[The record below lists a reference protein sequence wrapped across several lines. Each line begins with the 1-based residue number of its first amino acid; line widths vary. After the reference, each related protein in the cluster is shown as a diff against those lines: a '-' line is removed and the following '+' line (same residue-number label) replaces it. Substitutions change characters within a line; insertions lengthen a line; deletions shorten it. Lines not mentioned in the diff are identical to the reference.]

1 MVKFWSLTVKLP
13 VAEIDKRA
21 TTGFG
26 EGVVRAVGLGLGELV
41 PSGLVAGDGLRSAV
55 ARGRGE
61 SQTCGNETPNRSR
74 RCDRRPHW
82 SEES

>member
-55 ARGRGE
+55 G
-61 SQTCGNETPNRSR
+61 SR
-74 RCDRRPHW
+74 TWRVADVWQRDAQQI
-82 SEES
+82 STM